1 MLMFLMLVYI
11 FFREKRLYDTISFLL
26 YIILVIIM
34 IVRYYYDYKGA
45 IDMFVL
51 IEHGTNDS
59 VPEII
64 KNIHITNLFF
74 ILYTIVY
81 IIFLRS
87 RKTIYKSNK

>member
-1 MLMFLMLVYI
+1 MFSMLVYI
-11 FFREKRLYDTISFLL
+11 FFREKRLYNTISFLL

-34 IVRYYYDYKGA
+34 IVRYYYDYTGA

-51 IEHGTNDS
+51 IEHGTLDS

-81 IIFLRS
+81 IIFLLS